1 MQELSPLRH
10 ECAKR
15 IRGNPERL
23 EELRSSGLRQAPSS
37 LWDERTAGGGST
49 YMVRGKLRPLMD
61 QSLSQALGCFCFCL
75 VSILR
80 GAFYSWEVIT
90 PTTGASPGLTRVAYL
105 RPHQMSLSTLA
116 WGGCRG
122 REFPRTGAANILAIQ
137 SRVKQILFLEGEVIG
152 HTRAVEK
159 VSQRFI
165 GLGAESTIPA
175 PRLLLA
181 RHVLGFHV

>member
-1 MQELSPLRH
+1 MRQANTGGIPSDLKS
-10 ECAKR
+10 C
-15 IRGNPERL
+15 
-23 EELRSSGLRQAPSS
+23 GLRQA
-37 LWDERTAGGGST
+37 L
-49 YMVRGKLRPLMD
+49 LRPFGTNV
-61 QSLSQALGCFCFCL
+61 QPGAAVPTWIKSLSQALGCFCFCL

-137 SRVKQILFLEGEVIG
+137 SRVKQIRFLEGEVIG

-175 PRLLLA
+175 PRLLLE
-181 RHVLGFHV
+181 RHVLGFHVWDF